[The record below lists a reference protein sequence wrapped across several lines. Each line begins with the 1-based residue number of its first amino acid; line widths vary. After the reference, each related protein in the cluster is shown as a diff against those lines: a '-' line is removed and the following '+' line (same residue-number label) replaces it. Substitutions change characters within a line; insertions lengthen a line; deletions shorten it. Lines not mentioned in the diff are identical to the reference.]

1 MKCSDLKKKKIRFG
15 RGGIYL
21 GTRPWVFGSRVTT
34 CFPSQ
39 VLSHTRGSLA
49 NSKQT
54 THGIAQC
61 KDLRKL
67 ARIQSTYWVGLQGSH
82 MTETGKTLT
91 NPVGE
96 YQFKKQNL

>member
-1 MKCSDLKKKKIRFG
+1 MRCSDLKKKKISFG
-15 RGGIYL
+15 RGTIYL
-21 GTRPWVFGSRVTT
+21 GTHPWVFGSRVTT

-67 ARIQSTYWVGLQGSH
+67 EYSQL
-82 MTETGKTLT
+82 TGWGCREAT
-91 NPVGE
+91 
-96 YQFKKQNL
+96 